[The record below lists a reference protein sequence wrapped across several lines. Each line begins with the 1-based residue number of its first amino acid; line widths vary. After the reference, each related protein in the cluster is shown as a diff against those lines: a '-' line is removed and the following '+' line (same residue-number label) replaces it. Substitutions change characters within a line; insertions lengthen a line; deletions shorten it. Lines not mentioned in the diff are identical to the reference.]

1 MKRIKRLFCLAL
13 YYGFAQYLPDSYGPI
28 KPIANASNSIRVFL
42 VKRIFKK
49 CGKIRTINQK
59 AYFASG
65 KDVEMGD
72 NSGLGARCHIPD
84 NTIIGSNVMVGRDSL
99 ILWDNHRFDRIDIPI
114 NEQGYYPRVP
124 TVIEDDCWIGLRSLI
139 TVGRHI
145 SRGTIV
151 AMGSVVTKDFPEY
164 SIIGGN
170 PAKLIKSRLPNIDKS
185 QMVEKK

>member
-1 MKRIKRLFCLAL
+1 MKKIKRLVCLAL

-28 KPIANASNSIRVFL
+28 KPIANASNAIRVFL

-49 CGKIRTINQK
+49 CGKIRTINRK
-59 AYFASG
+59 AYFGNG

-72 NSGLGARCHIPD
+72 FSTLGARSWIPN
-84 NTIIGSNVMVGRDSL
+84 NTIIGKSVMFGRDSL

-114 NEQGYYPRVP
+114 NDQGYYPRVP
-124 TVIEDDCWIGLRSLI
+124 TVIEDDRWIGLRSLI

-145 SRGTIV
+145 SKGTIV

-170 PAKLIKSRLPNIDKS
+170 PAKLIKSRLQNVDNSHWGGKD
-185 QMVEKK
+185 